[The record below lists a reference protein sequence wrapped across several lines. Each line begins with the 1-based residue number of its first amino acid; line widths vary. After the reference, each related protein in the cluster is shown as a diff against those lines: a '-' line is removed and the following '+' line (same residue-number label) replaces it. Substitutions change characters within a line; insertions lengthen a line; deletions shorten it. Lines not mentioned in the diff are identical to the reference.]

1 MHASSSVDRALIVTA
16 IPLSEHEIE
25 HVSERIAQK
34 TGSTYVVDVK
44 VDPEVLGG
52 LRIRIGDTLMD
63 LTVRA
68 RLDSLRG
75 FLKGRAT

>member
-1 MHASSSVDRALIVTA
+1 MHARSSVERALIVTA
-16 IPLSEHEIE
+16 IPLSEREIE
-25 HVSERIAQK
+25 HVSKTVAQK
-34 TGSTYVVDVK
+34 TGSTYVVEAR

-52 LRIRIGDTLMD
+52 LKVRIGDTLID

-75 FLKGRAT
+75 FLKGRAA